1 MRSTTASLSL
11 ERKKRP
17 RNEPP
22 QRQGRAT
29 PLHTSTPSP
38 RARRRDWPAPRT
50 RSSIERGEPALVHTP
65 KANNTHNKQ
74 PPKKKHSTRKKHART
89 NQGPGPA
96 PPRRPLYIVQVER
109 PAKESRVTKARS
121 RRRVPTATRTV
132 RPQKHERRAR
142 YGRPAV
148 RGPFNKA
155 DAASRTQAPTQHTKP
170 PHQSA
175 DPRRRRPT
183 SVPTTKTENATA
195 RAASTPSRGK
205 RPPEPAPVPRAKRA
219 TARSTPVAPLAQA
232 RRHRVTCLEL
242 ADRFPTAGP
251 PRGGRTE
258 PFRTSRRAPRC
269 AARGPSRRT

>member
-50 RSSIERGEPALVHTP
+50 RSSSERGEPALVHTP

-96 PPRRPLYIVQVER
+96 PPRRPLHIIQGRETRQRAAPPKREADAVYPPQHTRSALKNMSVER
-109 PAKESRVTKARS
+109 GKAGVPCEVHSTKRTPP
-121 RRRVPTATRTV
+121 RVPK
-132 RPQKHERRAR
+132 PQPSA
-142 YGRPAV
+142 
-148 RGPFNKA
+148 
-155 DAASRTQAPTQHTKP
+155 HTP
-170 PHQSA
+170 STSA
-175 DPRRRRPT
+175 NPRRRRPT
-183 SVPTTKTENATA
+183 SVPTTTTENATV
-195 RAASTPSRGK
+195 RTASMPSRGK
-205 RPPEPAPVPRAKRA
+205 RPSEPAPVPRAKRA

-232 RRHRVTCLEL
+232 RRRRVTCLEL
-242 ADRFPTAGP
+242 ADRFPTAKP
-251 PRGGRTE
+251 LNDGRTE
-258 PFRTSRRAPRC
+258 PFRTSPRAPRC
-269 AARGPSRRT
+269 AARGPSRTT

>member
-96 PPRRPLYIVQVER
+96 PPRRPLHIIQVER
-109 PAKESRVTKARS
+109 PA
-121 RRRVPTATRTV
+121 
-132 RPQKHERRAR
+132 
-142 YGRPAV
+142 
-148 RGPFNKA
+148 N
-155 DAASRTQAPTQHTKP
+155 
-170 PHQSA
+170 
-175 DPRRRRPT
+175 
-183 SVPTTKTENATA
+183 
-195 RAASTPSRGK
+195 RAASPKREADAVYPPQHERCALKNMSVERGK
-205 RPPEPAPVPRAKRA
+205 
-219 TARSTPVAPLAQA
+219 
-232 RRHRVTCLEL
+232 
-242 ADRFPTAGP
+242 AGP
-251 PRGGRTE
+251 PCEVHSTKRT
-258 PFRTSRRAPRC
+258 PPRTRQSPNPAHTHQAHQQTLDDGDRRASRPLRRKTPPLAPPRRPPGEKDHPSPRRSRAQSAPRRDQRLSHHSHKR
-269 AARGPSRRT
+269 AATA

>member
-38 RARRRDWPAPRT
+38 RT

-74 PPKKKHSTRKKHART
+74 PPKKKHWTRKKHART

-96 PPRRPLYIVQVER
+96 PPRRPLHIIQVER
-109 PAKESRVTKARS
+109 PANRAASPKREADAVY
-121 RRRVPTATRTV
+121 P
-132 RPQKHERRAR
+132 PQHERCALKNMS
-142 YGRPAV
+142 V
-148 RGPFNKA
+148 ERGKA
-155 DAASRTQAPTQHTKP
+155 GPPCEVHSTKRTPPRVLKPQPIAIQA

-175 DPRRRRPT
+175 NPRRRQT
-183 SVPTTKTENATA
+183 TTVPTTTTENATA

-205 RPPEPAPVPRAKRA
+205 RPSEPAPLPRAKRA
-219 TARSTPVAPLAQA
+219 TARSTPVAPLAHA

-258 PFRTSRRAPRC
+258 PFRTSPRARWC
-269 AARGPSRRT
+269 ATRGPSRAT